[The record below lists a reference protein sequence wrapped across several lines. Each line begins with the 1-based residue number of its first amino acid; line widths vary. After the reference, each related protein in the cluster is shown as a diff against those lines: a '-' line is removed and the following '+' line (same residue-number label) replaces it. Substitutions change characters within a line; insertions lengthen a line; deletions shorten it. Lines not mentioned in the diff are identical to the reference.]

1 MAKPRASFKCNECGW
16 SGAKWVGRCPECQAW
31 SSVVEVGA
39 APSRAGLRTTTAGV
53 TPIAAARPVTQIP
66 MGEVERTSS
75 GIGEL
80 DRVLGGGLVSGQCVL
95 LAGEPGVGKSTL
107 LLSAAHA
114 FAQGKTKSRRVLYVS
129 GEESSEQIG
138 IRARRIGATAET
150 LFIADETDLAV
161 LLGHVEA
168 VDPDLL
174 IVDSVQTVA
183 SSELEGRAGGV
194 AQVHEVTQVL
204 TRAAKSRR
212 MPLLLIGQSTR
223 DNSVAGP
230 RALEHL
236 VDTVLTFEGDR
247 GTPLRLL
254 RASKNRYGP
263 ADEVACFEQADD
275 GLREVTD
282 PSTLFRSQRDS
293 AIPGTC
299 IAITLEGR
307 RALLVEVQA
316 LTTVS
321 PGNNPLR
328 RTTGFDNTRAAM
340 LVAVTERSAK
350 LKLWDKD
357 VYLATVAGA
366 KVSDTGADLALCLA
380 LASAARDVALPA
392 ELTAI
397 GEVAL
402 SGDVRPVPGMAQRLS
417 EAARLGFE
425 TVLVAKGSASL
436 QGKKSTTY
444 PGLKVIEVG
453 NLAEAIR
460 QI

>member
-1 MAKPRASFKCNECGW
+1 MAKVRASFKCTECGW
-16 SGAKWVGRCPECQAW
+16 TGAKWVGRCPECQAW
-31 SSVVEVGA
+31 SSVVETTA
-39 APSRAGLRTTTAGV
+39 APSAAGLKSSTSGV
-53 TPIAAARPVTQIP
+53 APSTPARPVSQIP
-66 MGEVERTSS
+66 QREVERASTGLS
-75 GIGEL
+75 EL
-80 DRVLGGGLVSGQCVL
+80 DRVLGGGLVAGQCVL

-107 LLSAAHA
+107 LLAAA
-114 FAQGKTKSRRVLYVS
+114 DQFARGTKKPRTVLYIS
-129 GEESSEQIG
+129 GEESAEQIG
-138 IRARRIGATAET
+138 IRARRIGATADT
-150 LFIADETDLAV
+150 LLIADETDLAV
-161 LLGHVEA
+161 LLGHVED

-174 IVDSVQTVA
+174 IVDSVQTIA
-183 SSELEGRAGGV
+183 SSELDGRAGGV

-204 TRAAKSRR
+204 TRAAKGRR

-230 RALEHL
+230 RSLEHL

-254 RASKNRYGP
+254 RANKNRYGP

-282 PSTLFRSQRDS
+282 PSSLFRSHRDH
-293 AIPGTC
+293 AIAGTC

-316 LTTVS
+316 LTTTS

-340 LVAVTERSAK
+340 LIAVTERAARI
-350 LKLWDKD
+350 KLWDKD

-366 KVSDTGADLALCLA
+366 KVSDTGADLAMCLA
-380 LASAARDVALPA
+380 VASAARDIALPID
-392 ELTAI
+392 LTAI

-402 SGDVRPVPGMAQRLS
+402 SGDIRPVPGMNQRLA
-417 EAARLGFE
+417 EAARLGF
-425 TVLVAKGSASL
+425 TTALVPRGVGSRN
-436 QGKKSTTY
+436 TH
-444 PGLKVIEVG
+444 PGLKLVEVS
-453 NLAEAIR
+453 NLAEALTTI
-460 QI
+460 

>member
-1 MAKPRASFKCNECGW
+1 MAKVRASFKCTECGW
-16 SGAKWVGRCPECQAW
+16 TGAKWVGRCPECQAW
-31 SSVVEVGA
+31 SSVVETTS
-39 APSRAGLRTTTAGV
+39 APSAAGLKSSTSGIAPS
-53 TPIAAARPVTQIP
+53 TPARPVSQIP
-66 MGEVERTSS
+66 QREVERSS
-75 GIGEL
+75 TGLSEL
-80 DRVLGGGLVSGQCVL
+80 DRVLGGGLVAGQCVL

-107 LLSAAHA
+107 LLAAA
-114 FAQGKTKSRRVLYVS
+114 DQFARGTKKPRTVLYIS
-129 GEESSEQIG
+129 GEESAEQIG

-150 LFIADETDLAV
+150 LLIADETDLSV
-161 LLGHVEA
+161 LLGHVED

-174 IVDSVQTVA
+174 IVDSVQTIA
-183 SSELEGRAGGV
+183 SSELDGRAGGV

-204 TRAAKSRR
+204 TRAAKGRR

-230 RALEHL
+230 RSLEHL

-254 RASKNRYGP
+254 RANKNRYGP

-282 PSTLFRSQRDS
+282 PSSLFRSHRDH
-293 AIPGTC
+293 AIAGTC

-316 LTTVS
+316 LTTTS

-340 LVAVTERSAK
+340 LIAVTERAARI
-350 LKLWDKD
+350 KLWDKD

-366 KVSDTGADLALCLA
+366 KVSDTGADLAMCLA
-380 LASAARDVALPA
+380 VASAARDTALPID
-392 ELTAI
+392 LTAI

-402 SGDVRPVPGMAQRLS
+402 SGDVRPVPGMNQRLA
-417 EAARLGFE
+417 EAARLGF
-425 TVLVAKGSASL
+425 TTALVPRGTGSRNSH
-436 QGKKSTTY
+436 
-444 PGLKVIEVG
+444 PGLKLVEVA
-453 NLAEAIR
+453 NLAEAFTAI
-460 QI
+460 

>member
-1 MAKPRASFKCNECGW
+1 MAKVRASFKCTECGW
-16 SGAKWVGRCPECQAW
+16 TGAKWVGRCPECQAW
-31 SSVVEVGA
+31 SSVVETTA
-39 APSRAGLRTTTAGV
+39 APSAAGLKSSTSGIAPS
-53 TPIAAARPVTQIP
+53 TPARPVSQIP
-66 MGEVERTSS
+66 QREVERSS
-75 GIGEL
+75 TGLSEL
-80 DRVLGGGLVSGQCVL
+80 DRVLGGGLVAGQCVL

-107 LLSAAHA
+107 LLAAA
-114 FAQGKTKSRRVLYVS
+114 DQFARGTKKPRTVLYIS

-138 IRARRIGATAET
+138 IRARRIGATADT
-150 LFIADETDLAV
+150 LLIADETDLAV
-161 LLGHVEA
+161 LLGHVED

-174 IVDSVQTVA
+174 IVDSVQTIA
-183 SSELEGRAGGV
+183 SSELDGRAGGV

-204 TRAAKSRR
+204 TRAAKGRR

-230 RALEHL
+230 RSLEHL

-254 RASKNRYGP
+254 RANKNRYGP

-282 PSTLFRSQRDS
+282 PSSLFRSHRDH
-293 AIPGTC
+293 AIAGTC

-316 LTTVS
+316 LTTTS

-340 LVAVTERSAK
+340 LIAVTERAARI
-350 LKLWDKD
+350 KLWDKD

-366 KVSDTGADLALCLA
+366 KVSDTGADLAMCLA
-380 LASAARDVALPA
+380 VASAARDTALPID
-392 ELTAI
+392 LTAI

-402 SGDVRPVPGMAQRLS
+402 SGDVRPVPGMNQRLA
-417 EAARLGFE
+417 EAARLGF
-425 TVLVAKGSASL
+425 TTALVPRGVGSRNA
-436 QGKKSTTY
+436 Q
-444 PGLKVIEVG
+444 PGLKLVEVS
-453 NLAEAIR
+453 NLTEALTTI
-460 QI
+460 

>member
-1 MAKPRASFKCNECGW
+1 MAKAARSAFKCSECGW
-16 SGAKWVGRCPECQAW
+16 TGVKWVGRCPECQAW
-31 SSVVEVGA
+31 SSVAESGVS
-39 APSRAGLRTTTAGV
+39 APRAGLRTTTAGV
-53 TPIAAARPVTQIP
+53 VPMSAARPVREIP
-66 MGEVERTSS
+66 LDEVERTST
-75 GIGEL
+75 GLGEL
-80 DRVLGGGLVSGQCVL
+80 DRVLGGGLVAGQCVL

-107 LLSAAHA
+107 LLAAAHE
-114 FAQGKTKSRRVLYVS
+114 FAQGGRKPRTVLYVS

-138 IRARRIGATAET
+138 IRARRIGATADT
-150 LFIADETDLAV
+150 LLIADETDLAV
-161 LLGHVEA
+161 LLGHVEQT
-168 VDPDLL
+168 DPDLL
-174 IVDSVQTVA
+174 IVDSVQTIA
-183 SSELEGRAGGV
+183 SSELDGRAGGV

-204 TRAAKSRR
+204 TRAAKGRR

-254 RASKNRYGP
+254 RANKNRYGP
-263 ADEVACFEQADD
+263 ADEVACFEQVDD
-275 GLREVTD
+275 GLREVSD
-282 PSTLFRSQRDS
+282 PSSLFRSQRDA

-321 PGNNPLR
+321 PGNNPMR

-340 LVAVTERSAK
+340 LIAVTERAAR

-357 VYLATVAGA
+357 VYVATVAGA

-380 LASAARDVALPA
+380 VSSAARDTALPS
-392 ELTAI
+392 EMVAI

-402 SGDVRPVPGMAQRLS
+402 SGDVRPVPGMNQRLA
-417 EAARLGFE
+417 EAARLGF
-425 TVLVAKGSASL
+425 TTALVAKGTGQRNAH
-436 QGKKSTTY
+436 
-444 PGLKVIEVG
+444 PGLQLIEVN
-453 NLAEAIR
+453 NLEQALASI
-460 QI
+460 